1 MRVTIIGP
9 AYPLRGGI
17 AHHVY
22 YLKRELTGRGHSV
35 QVISFRQLYPRL
47 LFPGTTEFDTSASR
61 LDPGATPLL
70 TSINP
75 ITWLK
80 AFRAVKAFS
89 PEVVVFQWWRPFFA
103 PMVGTLARLFR
114 KIGLKCVIECHNV
127 FSHEGSPFDH
137 LLLKFAVSPAD
148 SFITHSNEDRN
159 KLLPFVAGKT
169 IGVSALPIPNEF
181 TSDSINT
188 RSGRTILFFGV
199 VRKYKGLDV
208 LLAAM
213 PKVLSRIDCRLEIA
227 GEFYDSEDRY
237 QQLVRDYGLEQHVRI
252 DNRYIPNEEM
262 VEIFDRAD
270 VLVLP
275 YLSATQSAVARIALA
290 NRLPVI
296 ASKTGGLSEAVVEN
310 VNGLLFPPGDS
321 SALADRITEYF
332 ANDLGPVFARN
343 LMTELPGQSAC
354 MIAELIERAG
364 QEPPKLSPSPR

>member
-1 MRVTIIGP
+1 
-9 AYPLRGGI
+9 
-17 AHHVY
+17 VY

-75 ITWLK
+75 IKWLK
-80 AFRAVKAFS
+80 AFRAVKTFS
-89 PEVVVFQWWRPFFA
+89 PEVVIFQWWRPFFA

-114 KIGLKCVIECHNV
+114 KIGVKCVIECHNV

-137 LLLKFAVSPAD
+137 LLLKFAMGPAD
-148 SFITHSNEDRN
+148 SFITHSNQDRN
-159 KLLPFVAGKT
+159 KLLPFAAGKR
-169 IGVSALPIPNEF
+169 IGVSALPTPNEF
-181 TSDSINT
+181 TSDSIQT

-213 PKVLSRIDCRLEIA
+213 PKVLSRIQCRLEIA
-227 GEFYDSEDRY
+227 GEFYDSEDKYRK
-237 QQLVRDYGLEQHVRI
+237 LLHDYGLEQHVRI

-262 VEIFDRAD
+262 LEIFDRAD

-296 ASKTGGLSEAVVEN
+296 ASRTGGLSEAVVEN

-332 ANDLGPVFARN
+332 ANDLGPVFAKN
-343 LMTELPGQSAC
+343 LMTESAGQSAC
-354 MIAELIERAG
+354 TIAELIESAG
-364 QEPPKLSPSPR
+364 PGPQ

>member
-1 MRVTIIGP
+1 MKVTIIGP

-22 YLKRELTGRGHSV
+22 YLKRELTERGHSV
-35 QVISFRQLYPRL
+35 QVISFRQLYPSL
-47 LFPGTTEFDTSASR
+47 FFPGTTELDTSASG

-70 TSINP
+70 TSVNP
-75 ITWLK
+75 ITWFK

-89 PEVVVFQWWRPFFA
+89 PEVVIFQWWHPFFA

-114 KIGLKCVIECHNV
+114 RVGLKCVIECHNV
-127 FSHEGSPFDH
+127 FPHEGSPFDR
-137 LLLKFAVSPAD
+137 LLLKFAAAPAD
-148 SFITHSNEDRN
+148 SFITHSNQDRN
-159 KLLPFVAGKT
+159 DLLPLVAGKR
-169 IGVSALPIPNEF
+169 IGVSALPIPNEL
-181 TSDSINT
+181 TSDSTQT

-213 PKVLSRIDCRLEIA
+213 PKVLSRIECRLEIA

-237 QQLVRDYGLEQHVRI
+237 RQLLRDYGLEQHVRI
-252 DNRYIPNEEM
+252 DNRYVPNEEM
-262 VEIFDRAD
+262 VEIFDHAD

-290 NRLPVI
+290 NHLPVI
-296 ASKTGGLSEAVVEN
+296 ASRTGGLSEAVLEN

-321 SALADRITEYF
+321 GALADRITEYF

-343 LMTELPGQSAC
+343 LMTELAGPSTC
-354 MIAELIERAG
+354 TIAELIERAAQDG
-364 QEPPKLSPSPR
+364 PGVSS